1 MDGGDPVCDIG
12 LDRLVGN
19 FQRGGQLAEQK
30 LLRLLEIALVH
41 HAEAAVLGFCLTALG
56 VNGHGELHQTAAVML
71 PETGLI
77 LLSQR
82 LSGGSPTGSGM
93 QSGNFTDKI
102 FRLLP
107 GDNGPHGHLVI
118 VYRGVDQTAL
128 IDGFKLIVKPLLTG
142 AAHPLLPP
150 VNGKHPTDAGG
161 AIDQQISCL
170 KHGKCLLSKNCKDFR
185 FITIL
190 TLFWQKCQRIYE
202 KSKKSLFF

>member
-1 MDGGDPVCDIG
+1 
-12 LDRLVGN
+12 
-19 FQRGGQLAEQK
+19 
-30 LLRLLEIALVH
+30 
-41 HAEAAVLGFCLTALG
+41 
-56 VNGHGELHQTAAVML
+56 
-71 PETGLI
+71 
-77 LLSQR
+77 
-82 LSGGSPTGSGM
+82 M

-118 VYRGVDQTAL
+118 VHRGVDQTAL

-170 KHGKCLLSKNCKDFR
+170 KHGKCLLSKNCKDFG

-202 KSKKSLFF
+202 KSKKSLFFRKDGAFFCGKYRDLAHDIHMDREKAPESENFQTFFYKWETRSRTIRAVMPQMAWPP

>member
-19 FQRGGQLAEQK
+19 FQRGGQFAEQK
-30 LLRLLEIALVH
+30 LLCLLEIALVH

-102 FRLLP
+102 FASCREIMGRMDTLSLST
-107 GDNGPHGHLVI
+107 
-118 VYRGVDQTAL
+118 GV
-128 IDGFKLIVKPLLTG
+128 
-142 AAHPLLPP
+142 
-150 VNGKHPTDAGG
+150 
-161 AIDQQISCL
+161 
-170 KHGKCLLSKNCKDFR
+170 
-185 FITIL
+185 
-190 TLFWQKCQRIYE
+190 
-202 KSKKSLFF
+202 